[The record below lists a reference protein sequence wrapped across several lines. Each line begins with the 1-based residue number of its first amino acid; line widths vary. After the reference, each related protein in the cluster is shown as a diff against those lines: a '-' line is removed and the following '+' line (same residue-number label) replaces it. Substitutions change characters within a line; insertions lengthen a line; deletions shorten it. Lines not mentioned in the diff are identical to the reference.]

1 MHSPALSSVRSH
13 IPAVIT
19 GVTVATVIISLH
31 LYIQNRQKDHKQ
43 LRRSNARR
51 IRPRR
56 ISPQRHPTSQNAQA
70 SALTPGAGVPAPAA
84 TATATHSQTTSTN
97 VQANAHPVQDEPH
110 RDDISDNDGQ
120 ILSTQQLEEQLQRD
134 EAVDNDDDDDDDST
148 GFEPHQDTISPD
160 HPLSTENAKENQNL
174 LNLLYLI
181 AEVGDM
187 ALLVF
192 KFTELIISI

>member
-31 LYIQNRQKDHKQ
+31 LYIQNRQRDQKQ

-51 IRPRR
+51 IRPQRS
-56 ISPQRHPTSQNAQA
+56 SPQRHPTSQNVP
-70 SALTPGAGVPAPAA
+70 LTPGITVPVPATAA
-84 TATATHSQTTSTN
+84 VAAPIQTTSTN

-120 ILSTQQLEEQLQRD
+120 ILSTQQLEEQLQRE

-148 GFEPHQDTISPD
+148 GFEPHQDIIAPD

-181 AEVGDM
+181 AEVRHM
-187 ALLVF
+187 AFLFLQVL
-192 KFTELIISI
+192 KFTENI